1 MSVWRFLY
9 PMFLKAARTD
19 PAGPRGRRKILCEE
33 RGITLVETVLTL
45 AIIGLLIAGAFGFF
59 IFGNITFRRGT
70 GHVYLQHSL
79 RHASDYITHEVRYA
93 TELEVLTTGDPFP
106 TGPGEVGAGDNYIY
120 YGGEGDP
127 RIYHLNAA
135 RLYHITDAIITGVEL
150 FTDEK
155 RFYFKIKAEDG
166 GEKYA
171 IDTMVLMLNA
181 HPILKS
187 EVEYIPAIRY
197 RSPD

>member
-1 MSVWRFLY
+1 ML
-9 PMFLKAARTD
+9 A
-19 PAGPRGRRKILCEE
+19 
-33 RGITLVETVLTL
+33 L

-79 RHASDYITHEVRYA
+79 RHASDYLTHEVRYA

-106 TGPGEVGAGDNYIY
+106 AGPGEVNEGENYIY
-120 YGGEGDP
+120 YGGEGDS

-135 RLYHITDAIITGVEL
+135 RLYPITDAIVTDLEL
-150 FTDEK
+150 STDGN
-155 RFYFKIKAEDG
+155 RFSFKIKASDG
-166 GEKYA
+166 GEEYA
-171 IDTMVLMLNA
+171 IETMVLMLNA
-181 HPILKS
+181 HPILKG

-197 RSPD
+197 QSPD